1 MKLNIPAKIIYLSPN
16 RLKDIRPADPEWISD
31 AAESPADI
39 VKAQVE
45 SIREVYRLVRSELAY
60 HKFDPNNTFL
70 NLPKDEDGNVDHE
83 KWHSIESHL
92 LDHFPKEHCSAVE
105 FACYIEEYVNSFP
118 VNPIPVWVTVPALAW

>member
-45 SIREVYRLVRSELAY
+45 SIREVYRLVRS
-60 HKFDPNNTFL
+60 
-70 NLPKDEDGNVDHE
+70 
-83 KWHSIESHL
+83 
-92 LDHFPKEHCSAVE
+92 
-105 FACYIEEYVNSFP
+105 
-118 VNPIPVWVTVPALAW
+118 